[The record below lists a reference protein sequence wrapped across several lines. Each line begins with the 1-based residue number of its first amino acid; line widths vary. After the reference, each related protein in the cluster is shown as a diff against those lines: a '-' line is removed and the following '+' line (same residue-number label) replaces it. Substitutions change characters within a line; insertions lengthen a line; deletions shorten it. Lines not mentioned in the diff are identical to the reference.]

1 MLIISKI
8 NFPGLYAYGP
18 VPMVMIDLSK
28 NEYHHMQNYLI
39 YIGVDNMATLF
50 SVSDHIAN
58 LKLHFG
64 SNLKL

>member
-1 MLIISKI
+1 
-8 NFPGLYAYGP
+8 
-18 VPMVMIDLSK
+18 MVMIDLSK

-39 YIGVDNMATLF
+39 YIGVDNIMATLF

-64 SNLKL
+64 SILLYKFKMTFWRQAGLK